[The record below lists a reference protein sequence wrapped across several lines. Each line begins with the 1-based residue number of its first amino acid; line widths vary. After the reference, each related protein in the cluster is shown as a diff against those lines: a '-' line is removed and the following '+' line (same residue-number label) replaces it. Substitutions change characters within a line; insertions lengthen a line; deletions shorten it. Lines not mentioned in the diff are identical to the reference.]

1 MTKETT
7 REDLNVSDYLA
18 ELASRLDTAPHGGR
32 GVLIGEAARLLG
44 WSEQRVYAQLKRRV
58 AWSSGRKPRA
68 DKGATVQPVLA
79 MRSVATMQKQS
90 VRKNGKVVLRL
101 PTALS
106 IAATNGAEIAVSRG
120 RFGRLLRDRKMDI
133 GRQQLDRP
141 VQPMRSLHP
150 NWLHQVDPSL
160 CLLYYLK
167 GEQQMIRDDQW
178 YKNKPDSDA
187 RIQIKVWRYVL
198 YDHASGLIIPWYV
211 EARGENVDNLFQFL
225 MHAWSKQPGRA
236 FHGVPKHLL
245 WDKGSANTSHPV
257 RNLLAALDVRDIT
270 HAAGRARVKGGVEGA
285 NNIVETKLESR
296 LKFEP
301 VSSVDELNRAAFA
314 WANAYNAN
322 LIPHEDTRLHRKGLA
337 EPVARAD
344 LWATIRADELRILP
358 DASKCQLFLE
368 GRRVTRKVSKSLE
381 ISYAHPLGNGPL
393 VYDLAGLDGIVALDT
408 VEVSPLV
415 YGDCEAMVYAQRYD
429 GAPLEYRVRP
439 IVYDNTYGF
448 RVDAPVFG
456 QDFRTQPDS
465 ETERQGKA
473 LDRLA
478 YPGRTLE
485 EIDKAKDKNA
495 APFDGRMVS
504 HSHLLNVAVPP
515 SLAGRRGTELT
526 IPDRANPEEPRMAR
540 TAALILAHRLGETLT
555 DAERADF
562 DTYMQAMPDGITETE
577 LKAWL
582 AGQRE
587 SIAAGEP
594 AATGLRVVK

>member
-1 MTKETT
+1 MDKTKE
-7 REDLNVSDYLA
+7 ELNVAQYLA
-18 ELASRLDTAPHGGR
+18 ELATRLDAAPHGGR
-32 GVLIGEAARLLG
+32 GTLIGEAVQLLG
-44 WSEQRVYAQLKRRV
+44 WTEQRVYAQLKRRV

-68 DKGATVQPVLA
+68 DKGATVQPVA
-79 MRSVATMQKQS
+79 TMQTVATMQKQS
-90 VRKNGKVVLRL
+90 VRKNGKIVLRL

-120 RFGRLLRDRKMDI
+120 RFGQLLRDRKMDI
-133 GRQQLDRP
+133 GRQCQDRP

-167 GEQQMIRDDQW
+167 GEQKLIRDDQL
-178 YKNKPDSDA
+178 YKNKLPELGQLNA
-187 RIQIKVWRYVL
+187 KVWRYVL

-211 EARGENVDNLFQFL
+211 EARGESVDNLFQFL
-225 MHAWSKQPGRA
+225 MHAWSRQSGRA

-257 RNLLAALDVRDIT
+257 RNLLSALDVRDIA
-270 HAAGRARVKGGVEGA
+270 HAAGHARVKGGVEGA
-285 NNIVETKLESR
+285 NNIVETKFESR

-301 VSSVDELNRAAFA
+301 VNSVEELNAAAFA
-314 WANAYNAN
+314 WANAFNAN

-337 EPVARAD
+337 EPLARAD
-344 LWATIRADELRILP
+344 LWATIRAEELRILP
-358 DASKCQLFLE
+358 DASKCKLFLE

-381 ISYAHPLGNGPL
+381 ISYAHPLGDGAR
-393 VYDLAGLDGIVALDT
+393 VYDLAGLDGIVAGDT

-415 YGDCEAMVYAQRYD
+415 YGECEAMVYAQRYD

-465 ETERQGKA
+465 EIERQGKA
-473 LDRLA
+473 LDKLA
-478 YPGRTLE
+478 YPGRTLD
-485 EIDKAKDKNA
+485 EIDKAKDKNT
-495 APFDGRMVS
+495 APFDGRMQA

-526 IPDRANPEEPRMAR
+526 IPDRANPEEPRLAR
-540 TAALILAHRLGETLT
+540 TAALILAHRLGEALT
-555 DAERADF
+555 DAERAAF
-562 DTYMQAMPDGITETE
+562 DAHLQALPDGITETE
-577 LKAWL
+577 LKTWL
-582 AGQRE
+582 AQR
-587 SIAAGEP
+587 AAPAEP
-594 AATGLRVVK
+594 AATMLRVVK

>member
-1 MTKETT
+1 MDKTKE
-7 REDLNVSDYLA
+7 ELNVAQYLS
-18 ELASRLDTAPHGGR
+18 ELAVRLDAAPHGGR
-32 GVLIGEAARLLG
+32 GVLIGEAVQLLG

-68 DKGATVQPVLA
+68 DKGATAQPLDA
-79 MRSVATMQKQS
+79 MQTVAAMQKNS
-90 VRKNGKVVLRL
+90 MRKNGKIVLRL

-106 IAATNGAEIAVSRG
+106 IAATNGADIAVSRG

-133 GRQQLDRP
+133 ARQCQDRP

-178 YKNKPDSDA
+178 YKNKPDGDA
-187 RIQIKVWRYVL
+187 RIQMKVWRYVL
-198 YDHASGLIIPWYV
+198 YDHASSTIVPWYV
-211 EARGENVDNLFQFL
+211 EARGESTDNLFQFL
-225 MHAWSKQPGRA
+225 MHAWSRHPGRA

-257 RNLLAALDVRDIT
+257 RNVLKALDVNDIT

-285 NNIVETKLESR
+285 NNIVETKFESR

-301 VSSVDELNRAAFA
+301 VNSVEELNRAAFA
-314 WANAYNAN
+314 WANAFNAN

-337 EPVARAD
+337 EPIARAD
-344 LWATIRADELRILP
+344 LWATIRAEELRILP
-358 DASKCQLFLE
+358 EPAKCQLFLE

-381 ISYAHPLGNGPL
+381 ISYAHPLGDGAR
-393 VYDLAGLDGIVALDT
+393 VYDLAGLDGIVAGDT

-415 YGDCEAMVYAQRYD
+415 YGECEAMVYAQRYD
-429 GAPLEYRVRP
+429 GAALEYRVQP
-439 IVYDNTYGF
+439 IVYDNAYGF

-465 ETERQGKA
+465 EIERQGKA

-495 APFDGRMVS
+495 APFDGHMVS

-540 TAALILAHRLGETLT
+540 TAALILAHRLGEAIT
-555 DAERADF
+555 DAERAAF
-562 DTYMQAMPDGITETE
+562 DAHMQSMPDGITETE

-582 AGQRE
+582 ADRRAPVAE
-587 SIAAGEP
+587 GEP
-594 AATGLRVVK
+594 AATMLRVVK

>member
-1 MTKETT
+1 MTKKTT

-18 ELASRLDTAPHGGR
+18 ELASRLDAAPHGER
-32 GVLIGEAARLLG
+32 GALVNAAAQALG
-44 WSEQRVYAQLKRRV
+44 WNTARVYAQLKRRV
-58 AWSSGRKPRA
+58 AWSSGRRPRA
-68 DKGATVQPVLA
+68 DKGTTSQQVGGLQT
-79 MRSVATMQKQS
+79 VATMQKQS
-90 VRKNGKVVLRL
+90 VRKNGKIVLRL

-106 IAATNGAEIAVSRG
+106 IAASNGTQINVSRG
-120 RFGRLLRDRKMDI
+120 RFGKLLRDRNLDI
-133 GRQQLDRP
+133 ARQQLDRP

-160 CLLYYLK
+160 CLLYYMK
-167 GEQQMIRDDQW
+167 GEQQLIRDDQL
-178 YKNKPDSDA
+178 YKNKLPELGKLDA
-187 RIQIKVWRYVL
+187 KVWRYVL

-225 MHAWSKQPGRA
+225 MHAWSRQPGRA

-285 NNIVETKLESR
+285 NNIVETKFESR

-301 VSSVDELNRAAFA
+301 VSSVEELNRAANA
-314 WANAYNAN
+314 WANAFNAN

-337 EPVARAD
+337 EPIARAN

-358 DASKCQLFLE
+358 EPEKCKLFLE

-381 ISYAHPLGNGPL
+381 ISYAHPLGDGAR
-393 VYDLAGLDGIVALDT
+393 VYDLAGLDGIVVGDT

-415 YGDCEAMVYAQRYD
+415 YGECEAMVYAQRYD
-429 GAPLEYRVRP
+429 GAPLEYRVQP

-456 QDFRTQPDS
+456 TEHRSQPDS
-465 ETERQGKA
+465 EIECQGKA

-478 YPGRTLE
+478 YPGRTLD

-526 IPDRANPEEPRMAR
+526 IPDRANPEQPRLAR
-540 TAALILAHRLGETLT
+540 TAALILAHRLGEALS
-555 DAERADF
+555 DAERAAF
-562 DTYMQAMPDGITETE
+562 DAHMQSMPDGITEDE

-582 AGQRE
+582 AERH
-587 SIAAGEP
+587 APP
-594 AATGLRVVK
+594 AALPELRIVK